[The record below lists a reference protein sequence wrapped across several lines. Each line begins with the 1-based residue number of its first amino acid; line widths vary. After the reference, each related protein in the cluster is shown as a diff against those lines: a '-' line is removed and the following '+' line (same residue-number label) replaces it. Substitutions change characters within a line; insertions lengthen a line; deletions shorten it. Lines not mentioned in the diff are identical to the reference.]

1 MFNDELPIFG
11 RTKEIQGRER
21 RKAKNSER
29 GSREAHLRIVCENYF
44 KVEEV
49 DMVLG
54 TSLVTE
60 MIQGLL
66 GEMSP

>member
-1 MFNDELPIFG
+1 M
-11 RTKEIQGRER
+11 EIQGRER

-29 GSREAHLRIVCENYF
+29 GSREVHLRIACENYF
-44 KVEEV
+44 KVGEV

-54 TSLVTE
+54 TGLVTE

-66 GEMSP
+66 REMSP